1 MASDT
6 DDTFDYGDYDEFGLL
21 GDNAA
26 EAGLPLTAPP
36 PVTRVSFQVEGGPTL
51 SAIAWGDAEPE
62 LVLLHGG
69 GQNAHTWDTVALA
82 LGRPLL
88 ALDLPGHG
96 HSGRRQDRDYGP
108 WRNAKAV
115 ASVIEQAAPAAR
127 GVVGMSLGGSTLI
140 RLAATRPDLVRRAVI
155 VDVTPNSGVRS
166 RALAA
171 PDRGA
176 VALVSGPP
184 VYESFAAMAAAAVA
198 ASPNRPRSAVER
210 GVRHNARRLPDG
222 RWTWRYDL
230 FGDRPA
236 EVGDHTGLWPDLP
249 AITAPV
255 MLVLGADSPF
265 TAEEDVTEFRR
276 LLPAARVE
284 VVPDAGHAIQSDQ
297 PRRLA
302 QLIEDFIFS
311 PATSKNGSL

>member
-1 MASDT
+1 MN
-6 DDTFDYGDYDEFGLL
+6 DDADDYDEFGML

-26 EAGLPLTAPP
+26 EAGLALSAIP
-36 PVTRVSFQVEGGPTL
+36 PVTRTSFTQAGGQTVSAL
-51 SAIAWGDAEPE
+51 AWGDVPPE

-88 ALDLPGHG
+88 AVDLPGHG

-108 WRNAKAV
+108 WRNAEAV
-115 ASVIEQAAPAAR
+115 AAVIGQAAPAAR
-127 GVVGMSLGGSTLI
+127 AVVGMSLGGATLI

-155 VDVTPNSGVRS
+155 IDVTPDSGVRS
-166 RALAA
+166 RAMSQAE
-171 PDRGA
+171 RGA

-184 VYESFAAMAAAAVA
+184 GYDSFEAMAAAAVA
-198 ASPNRPRSAVER
+198 ASPGRPRSAVER

-230 FGDRPA
+230 FGERPA
-236 EVGDHTGLWPDLP
+236 PVADHTALWPDVS

-255 MLVLGADSPF
+255 MLVLGADSQF
-265 TAEEDVTEFRR
+265 TGAEDVAEFRR
-276 LLPAARVE
+276 RLPAARVE
-284 VVPDAGHAIQSDQ
+284 VVPGAGHAIQSDQ
-297 PRRLA
+297 PLA
-302 QLIEDFIFS
+302 LARLIEDFI
-311 PATSKNGSL
+311 L